1 MDLNQNIFR
10 AYDIRGIAYEDLSEE
25 VVINLGKALGS
36 ESLDRGIS
44 DFIIGRDGRLSSPQM
59 FDWLSS
65 GVLSTGCNVVDI
77 GLVTSPMFYHS
88 TYELS
93 TSSGTVITG
102 SHNPGEYNGFKIIFD
117 NLPTSSSEILK
128 LKDRILGKNF
138 QSGTGSIERRDK
150 IGRESCRER
159 VCGSV

>member
-1 MDLNQNIFR
+1 MNIYNYKVNLNQNIFR

-93 TSSGTVITG
+93 TSSGLSLI
-102 SHNPGEYNGFKIIFD
+102 HI
-117 NLPTSSSEILK
+117 
-128 LKDRILGKNF
+128 
-138 QSGTGSIERRDK
+138 
-150 IGRESCRER
+150 
-159 VCGSV
+159 